1 MTNTSNRWII
11 AIAGILMQI
20 ALGAVYAWSVFRIPL
35 AVQFGRSIPEVTL
48 TFNISIF
55 VVGIAA
61 FAGGLWM
68 KSPRAACRRGQRDQS
83 PPPPRRSTRSWGRL
97 RPPRAAVSRDRHGS
111 SGQRAGSSAADR
123 GVSELSAGRRPER
136 Y

>member
-1 MTNTSNRWII
+1 LRI
-11 AIAGILMQI
+11 AVAGLFLQM

-35 AVQFGRSIPEVTL
+35 AVQFGWSIPEVTL
-48 TFNISIF
+48 TFNISIL

-68 KSPRAACRRGQRDQS
+68 EIATGRVSSRPARSKPAAASPEHAKLGPSEAAPRRG
-83 PPPPRRSTRSWGRL
+83 
-97 RPPRAAVSRDRHGS
+97 VEGS
-111 SGQRAGSSAADR
+111 ARVLGSQTGSSAADR
-123 GVSELSAGRRPER
+123 GGSELSAGRRPGR